1 MRVTFRR
8 RNRYKETMLDASM
21 RSSKDEKDMD
31 KFYVSNMLTMP
42 HGFKITED
50 RWIWGHESSVK
61 QTQSNLSDIWL

>member
-8 RNRYKETMLDASM
+8 NRYKDTMLDASM

-31 KFYVSNMLTMP
+31 KFSASNMLTML
-42 HGFKITED
+42 HRFNITEEQ
-50 RWIWGHESSVK
+50 WILGHESSVK